1 MSRTGSL
8 VFLVLLLVVLSGLS
22 YSVLTPTSP
31 MPLTSPTYE
40 LNSSNGFYAR
50 SAALQLP
57 PSGTSVTAVQVE
69 VRNALLLPLV
79 RTANVAVQV
88 YDWGGNLIRS
98 GSATVSVPRL
108 QTRTVAVPLNP
119 SVPYSS
125 VARVVV
131 SVS

>member
-1 MSRTGSL
+1 MSRTRSL
-8 VFLVLLLVVLSGLS
+8 VFLVLLLARQGWLS

-40 LNSSNGFYAR
+40 LNSSNNFYAR
-50 SAALQLP
+50 SAIPQL
-57 PSGTSVTAVQVE
+57 SGTSVTAVQVE
-69 VRNALLLPLV
+69 VRNAQFLPLV

-108 QTRTVAVPLNP
+108 QTRTVTVSLSP

-131 SVS
+131 SVG